1 MKQYSIDMTKIKFT
15 DEHLHVMMTALEV
28 YSRLRAGQIK
38 IAIDTA
44 FRDVGLSWKE
54 SESIEKFVT
63 DILYPGPPALKYAG
77 NGSYCD
83 QYGRAYDK
91 DGTMDDSRM
100 TYEDKIRLE
109 RSELHA
115 PCGVGHEQMIKGGG
129 TLAYEIYSTLRQ
141 YVSLKNNDG
150 YEGAGV
156 SYSSPLQITQIPLPV
171 IEGFSADKRFL
182 IKGKAIVD
190 QLNNAQ
196 ETKNYT
202 KVWDVVREYLG
213 RKYPEL
219 DGYSQAKIEK
229 QDNHYVV
236 IVTGARKKR
245 DEIGKF

>member
-1 MKQYSIDMTKIKFT
+1 MTKIEFT

-44 FRDVGLSWKE
+44 FRDVGLSWEE
-54 SESIEKFVT
+54 SESIEKFVRG
-63 DILYPGPPALKYAG
+63 ILYPEPPQLKYDG
-77 NGSYCD
+77 HGHYYD
-83 QYGRAYDK
+83 QYGCTYDESGVRDTEVTWEEK
-91 DGTMDDSRM
+91 
-100 TYEDKIRLE
+100 ERLK
-109 RSELHA
+109 RSELHGNY
-115 PCGVGHEQMIKGGG
+115 GVCHEEMIRGGG

-236 IVTGARKKR
+236 IVTGARKK
-245 DEIGKF
+245 K